1 MSKRTRII
9 VATVIVAL
17 VAAFFGFRWW
27 YLRDDAP
34 DAVSPADAVAAALA
48 TDPPGSVTSETVPIE
63 SDPVT
68 ANTVAANTVEGT
80 TAGTAASAPA
90 GIAGVWVIDP
100 EFGTFDYES
109 ATGSFVGFRV
119 NEELRGIGATTA
131 VGRTGDVTG
140 SITIEGTT
148 LTAAE
153 FEVDL
158 STITTDRSQ
167 RDDRVRSALGTR
179 EFPTA
184 TFVLTAPVELGDAAA
199 DGGPVTVTVTGDLT
213 VRGITKSVDIE
224 IVDAQLVTATDRIA
238 LVGSTE
244 IVFSDFG
251 VTVPSAPIVL
261 SADDHGILEL
271 QFILER
277 GA

>member
-9 VATVIVAL
+9 VAAIVIAL

-48 TDPPGSVTSETVPIE
+48 TDPPS
-63 SDPVT
+63 SDPAATAVT
-68 ANTVAANTVEGT
+68 VSTDGT
-80 TAGTAASAPA
+80 TGGTATAAGTATTGSD

-100 EFGTFDYES
+100 EFGTFDYVS

-153 FEVDL
+153 FEVNMA
-158 STITTDRSQ
+158 TITTNESM
-167 RDDRVRSALGTR
+167 RDGRVRSALDTGNH
-179 EFPTA
+179 PTA
-184 TFVLTAPVELGDAAA
+184 TFTLTAPAELGAAA
-199 DGGPVTVTVTGDLT
+199 ANGGPVTVTVTGDLT
-213 VRGITKSVDIE
+213 IRGITKSIDIE

-238 LVGSTE
+238 LTGSTE

-251 VTVPSAPIVL
+251 VSVPSAPSVL

-277 GA
+277 SA

>member
-1 MSKRTRII
+1 MPKRVRII
-9 VATVIVAL
+9 LAVVVIVLAAL
-17 VAAFFGFRWW
+17 AGGIWW

-48 TDPPGSVTSETVPIE
+48 TDPPGS
-63 SDPVT
+63 T
-68 ANTVAANTVEGT
+68 ASTAAGSTGDDATGTDTTTGSASADTGDSAT
-80 TAGTAASAPA
+80 TAA

-100 EFGTFDYES
+100 EFGEFDYES

-119 NEELRGIGATTA
+119 NEQLSGIGSTTA

-213 VRGITKSVDIE
+213 VRGITNSVDIE

-244 IVFSDFG
+244 IVFADFG

-277 GA
+277 SA

>member
-9 VATVIVAL
+9 VAAIVIAL

-48 TDPPGSVTSETVPIE
+48 TDPPS
-63 SDPVT
+63 SDPAATAVT
-68 ANTVAANTVEGT
+68 VSTDGATGGTVAAAAGAAT
-80 TAGTAASAPA
+80 TGSG

-100 EFGTFDYES
+100 EFGTFDYVS

-153 FEVDL
+153 FEVNMA
-158 STITTDRSQ
+158 TITTNESM
-167 RDDRVRSALGTR
+167 RDGRVRSALDTGNH
-179 EFPTA
+179 PTA
-184 TFVLTAPVELGDAAA
+184 TFTLTAPVELGAAA
-199 DGGPVTVTVTGDLT
+199 ANGGPVTVAVTGDLT
-213 VRGITKSVDIE
+213 IRGITKSIDIE

-238 LVGSTE
+238 LTGSTE

-251 VTVPSAPIVL
+251 VSVPSAPSVL

-277 GA
+277 SA